1 MNGLGDALVDVLL
14 RAIEQGRPRLRVV
27 AEWIADVA
35 RPPRGVRLVSDD
47 GAEYSGVVI
56 VEHNEPV
63 VMLALCV
70 SGPRHR
76 EARSAPYSRS
86 FDEPLWRSFDD
97 HPFP

>member
-1 MNGLGDALVDVLL
+1 VNGLGDALVDVLL
-14 RAIEQGRPRLRVV
+14 RAVDQGRPRLRAV
-27 AEWIADVA
+27 ANWFAEVA

-47 GAEYSGVVI
+47 GTEYSGVVL

-63 VMLALCV
+63 LMVALCV

-76 EARSAPYSRS
+76 DPRCAPHQRS
-86 FDEPLWRSFDD
+86 FDDPPWRSSDD

>member
-14 RAIEQGRPRLRVV
+14 RAVDQGRPRLRVV
-27 AEWIADVA
+27 AEWIAEVA

-47 GAEYSGVVI
+47 GAEYSGVVL

-63 VMLALCV
+63 LMLALCV

-76 EARSAPYSRS
+76 TPRSAPYPRS
-86 FDEPLWRSFDD
+86 FDDPLWRSIDD
-97 HPFP
+97 

>member
-14 RAIEQGRPRLRVV
+14 RAVEQERPRLRAM

-35 RPPRGVRLVSDD
+35 RPPRGVRLVSED

-56 VEHNEPV
+56 VERNEPV

-70 SGPRHR
+70 GGPRPR
-76 EARSAPYSRS
+76 APHSVPYRQS
-86 FDEPLWRSFDD
+86 FDERRWRSSDD
-97 HPFP
+97 SPFP